1 MAFVLVPIRD
11 GKRLMNDAIPID
23 GKEIFIK
30 DLWQLTL
37 SCCRNDEWPEYRKFL
52 SNNYTNITRT
62 MKLHCHDND
71 TNKYSLDLTGIRD
84 QSTINNSDVVAP
96 MYINGGKKE
105 NKVLPYDDDNKIT
118 FVLVEG
124 SVLIFRPPLQCRKG
138 KWMRNLEY
146 RVVAAGADDV
156 VEEEEAAA
164 EVVPVVADAD
174 DGVKEAEEE
183 LEVEE
188 AEVVVVSD
196 DGVKAAGEQ
205 LVRLCHTVTVI
216 CMKCPPT
223 LVTNSE

>member
-1 MAFVLVPIRD
+1 MAFVLVPICD
-11 GKRLMNDAIPID
+11 NQRLMNEAILID
-23 GKEIFIK
+23 GTETFIK

-52 SNNYTNITRT
+52 SKFSNIPRH
-62 MKLHCHDND
+62 MRLRCHDND
-71 TNKYSLDLTGIRD
+71 TNEYSLDLTGFRD

-96 MYINGGKKE
+96 MYIDGGKKE

-124 SVLIFRPPLQCRKG
+124 SVLIFRPPLQYRRG

-146 RVVAAGADDV
+146 RVVAADADAGADDV
-156 VEEEEAAA
+156 VEEE
-164 EVVPVVADAD
+164 VVPVVAVVDADAGVVDAD

-188 AEVVVVSD
+188 AEVVVVAE
-196 DGVKAAGEQ
+196 DGVKEAGEQ
-205 LVRLCHTVTVI
+205 SVSF
-216 CMKCPPT
+216 P
-223 LVTNSE
+223 

>member
-1 MAFVLVPIRD
+1 MSLCFVPIRD
-11 GKRLMNDAIPID
+11 DKRLMNEAIPID
-23 GKEIFIK
+23 GREIFIK

-37 SCCRNDEWPEYRKFL
+37 SCCRNDEWPEHRKFL
-52 SNNYTNITRT
+52 SKFSNIPRY
-62 MKLHCHDND
+62 MKLRCHDID
-71 TNKYSLDLTGIRD
+71 TNEYLLDLTGVRD
-84 QSTINNSDVVAP
+84 QSTINNSNVVAP